1 MILRLG
7 KITQWVNLQ
16 NFMVI
21 QYRNLKK
28 IRFPVYE
35 LSSGNW
41 EKLDGL
47 LFLDGKIVDD
57 KNMTGDTLG
66 IRRIQTPHTN
76 LFKLKNQIDTV
87 RGILKSNN
95 KYFIDSYGMPFIYE
109 KTEFCKLKYYRIKD
123 IKPKDT
129 CSLLKLDGVKNLFVY
144 QGLLLQIPS
153 TQEFYIMELGRGFY
167 MIIQKLNLK
176 IQEGRYET

>member
-1 MILRLG
+1 
-7 KITQWVNLQ
+7 
-16 NFMVI
+16 MVI
-21 QYRNLKK
+21 QYRNLQK

-129 CSLLKLDGVKNLFVY
+129 CSLLKLDGVKNLFVIPRPPPTDTQY
-144 QGLLLQIPS
+144 AGVLHNGARPWLLYDYS
-153 TQEFYIMELGRGFY
+153 ET
-167 MIIQKLNLK
+167 KLK
-176 IQEGRYET
+176 DTRRKV